1 MKTPEDEAFD
11 DLARRQGAWGGGFTA
26 KRKMAADKQHW
37 NEDEWRRNN
46 WRCGHGWLRGE
57 QCEICNAP
65 QPAQEVDYWIREATA
80 ARQAEMALRRELEA
94 QPAQELVATVTATVT
109 SESGNPNVTM
119 SWWHEPALPVGTK
132 LYTAPPQREW
142 VGLANEDW
150 NSTPYDTEFRAG
162 AEWAEAKLKEK
173 NT

>member
-11 DLARRQGAWGGGFTA
+11 DIARKQGAWGGGFKA
-26 KRKMAADKQHW
+26 KQAMAADKQHW

-46 WRCGHGWLRGE
+46 WRCSHGWLRGE

-65 QPAQEVDYWIREATA
+65 QPAQE
-80 ARQAEMALRRELEA
+80 
-94 QPAQELVATVTATVT
+94 PAATVT

-162 AEWAEAKLKEK
+162 AEWAEAKLKER
-173 NT
+173 NHGT